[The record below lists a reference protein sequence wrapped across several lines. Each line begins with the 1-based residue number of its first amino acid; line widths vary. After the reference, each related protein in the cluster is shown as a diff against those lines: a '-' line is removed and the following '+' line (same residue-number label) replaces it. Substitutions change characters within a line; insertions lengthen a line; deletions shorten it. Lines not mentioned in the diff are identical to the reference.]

1 MSESMDLFAPSLVAH
16 FWPRGVIKAR
26 IIAIGRE
33 QVARL
38 TGEKASSPIT
48 TSAGLYDLTDGRN
61 GPPTT
66 TTSASACSCAV
77 VDHDMVTENINH

>member
-16 FWPRGVIKAR
+16 FWPREVIKAR

-38 TGEKASSPIT
+38 TGEKARSPIT

-61 GPPTT
+61 GPPHH
-66 TTSASACSCAV
+66 
-77 VDHDMVTENINH
+77 HDFGVCLFLRSGRSRYGDGEH